1 MDDFVMGE
9 RQDEVLGERI
19 KKTKGQLVVV
29 IVAVD
34 RVFAEVFERVMHPSH
49 VPLHRE
55 TKTAGPGGPR
65 HLGPGGRFFCHDEAA
80 GALLMGDR
88 IELFKESDGLEI
100 FVTAI
105 FVGDPVAGLPR
116 IVEIEHGGDRIDP
129 KAIEVEFLKP
139 KKRAADQEVAD
150 FVATIVIDQ
159 GAPVAMLAEPWI
171 LMLIERGSI
180 EGGEAMGIFWE
191 VGRHPVQ
198 NDAHPMLMAI
208 VDEPA
213 KIIGASEAAG
223 GCEIPGGLITP
234 GPVKGVLGDRQ
245 QFKMGKSKGLDVGDQ
260 VFGQRS
266 VIEEAP
272 LGVLPPRAEM
282 DLIDRHRLTEPV
294 SFGSGLCPCLVLPVV
309 MVGRDGDGG
318 RSGPQFKALPV
329 RVRL

>member
-1 MDDFVMGE
+1 MDNLVVGE
-9 RQDEVLGERI
+9 RQDKVLGKGI
-19 KKTKGQLVVV
+19 KKTKGELVVV
-29 IVAVD
+29 VVTVD
-34 RVFAEVFERVMHPSH
+34 GVLAEVFERIVHPPH
-49 VPLHRE
+49 VPFHRE
-55 TKTAGPGGPR
+55 TEAAGPGGSR
-65 HLGPGGRFFCHDEAA
+65 DLGPGGRFFRHDQASRT
-80 GALLMGDR
+80 LLVGDR
-88 IELFKESDGLEI
+88 IQLFKEGDGLEI
-100 FVTAI
+100 FIPAI
-105 FVGDPVAGLPR
+105 FIWDPVAGLPR
-116 IVEIEHGGDRIDP
+116 LVEIEPGGDRIDP

-272 LGVLPPRAEM
+272 LGALPPRAEM